1 MAGIFGKFWPVGERG
16 NGVGSGIQGIFGNS
30 ARTVARRSDDTRAL
44 PEHRRRRR
52 GHRIRDRSA
61 HPGHRARSNREVG
74 PVPVGRR
81 LRAWGYRALVAWRLS
96 PTGATDSLL
105 LDPMAGAAGS
115 VVRIRKCVLFLG
127 FAALAACSEAAPEA
141 PMPADA
147 AERIKSALLPTFV
160 IRGEPTP
167 HRSLADR
174 MDELGV
180 PGVSVAVLAD
190 GEIGWARGYGFADV
204 ESRRPVTANT
214 LFQAASVSKPVA
226 ALAALQLV
234 EEGRVD
240 LDADVNTYQPVAKV
254 GLVQILGLK
263 AWQTPFKRSQSREIG
278 PFGLSN
284 WPIRPVKTG
293 ALALCGEPS
302 TFATGSYLRSWLLP
316 SNELTTEAPVTL
328 RGLLTHRAGLSV
340 SGFPGY
346 GPDEPVPDAPGVLD
360 GRGNTDPVRVVIT
373 PGERWQYSGGG
384 YTVMQQ
390 FVADLRGEPF
400 AVVMRRHVLDPI
412 GMVRSTYEQPIPDD
426 RQDDIAKGYRPDGS
440 PVIGGWHTYPEQAA
454 AGLWTTPSEL
464 ALYAREVQRAWRGE
478 SARVLGGTLA
488 REMLTPDEDS
498 WGLGPSI
505 SEDGERFRHGG
516 SNQGF
521 RSTLIA
527 HIDGD
532 DGVFVLTNSD
542 SGSELANE
550 IAITVAD
557 AYGWSGPRPR
567 ELVPVDLA
575 ADVRERY
582 GGTYMVAE
590 RGIAFEVAL
599 EGRGLALSWQGGK
612 AVQRALND
620 MWRMGGR

>member
-1 MAGIFGKFWPVGERG
+1 MH
-16 NGVGSGIQGIFGNS
+16 GIFGNR
-30 ARTVARRSDDTRAL
+30 AWTAARRSDGTRAL

-52 GHRIRDRSA
+52 AHRISDRSA
-61 HPGHRARSNREVG
+61 HPGNRARSSRG
-74 PVPVGRR
+74 GGHVPVARCLG
-81 LRAWGYRALVAWRLS
+81 AWGYRALVAWRLS
-96 PTGATDSLL
+96 PTGATESLL
-105 LDPMAGAAGS
+105 QDPVAGAAGS
-115 VVRIRKCVLFLG
+115 VVKTRKWVLFLG
-127 FAALAACSEAAPEA
+127 VAALVACSKAAPEA
-141 PMPADA
+141 PMPADVA
-147 AERIKSALLPTFV
+147 AHIESALLPTFS

-190 GEIGWARGYGFADV
+190 GEISWARGYGFADV
-204 ESRRPVTANT
+204 EWRRPVTANT
-214 LFQAASVSKPVA
+214 LFQAASVCKPVA

-240 LDADVNTYQPVAKV
+240 LDADVNTY
-254 GLVQILGLK
+254 
-263 AWQTPFKRSQSREIG
+263 
-278 PFGLSN
+278 
-284 WPIRPVKTG
+284 
-293 ALALCGEPS
+293 
-302 TFATGSYLRSWLLP
+302 LRSWLLP
-316 SNELTTEAPVTL
+316 SNELTTAAPVTL

-346 GPDEPVPDAPGVLD
+346 GPDEPVPDAPAVLD

-390 FVADLRGEPF
+390 LVADLRDEPF
-400 AVVMRRHVLDPI
+400 TVVMRRHVLDPI
-412 GMVRSTYEQPIPDD
+412 GMVRSTYEQPIPHN
-426 RQDDIAKGYRPDGS
+426 RQDDIATGYRPDGS

-478 SARVLGGTLA
+478 SVRVLGEALA

-532 DGVFVLTNSD
+532 DGVFVMTNSD

-550 IAITVAD
+550 IAVTVAN
-557 AYGWSGPRPR
+557 ACGWSGPRPR

-582 GGTYMVAE
+582 GGTYVVAE

-599 EGRGLALSWQGGK
+599 EGQGLALSWQGGK
-612 AVQRALND
+612 AVLRALNVSTFFD
-620 MWRMGGR
+620 VEDGRQVRFSDDGDGIVLVLGTLRATRTEN